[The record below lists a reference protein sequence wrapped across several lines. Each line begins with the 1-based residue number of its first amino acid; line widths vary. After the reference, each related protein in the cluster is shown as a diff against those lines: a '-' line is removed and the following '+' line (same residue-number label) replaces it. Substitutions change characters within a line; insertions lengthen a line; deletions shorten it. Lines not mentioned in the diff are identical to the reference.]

1 MVDLTQ
7 ETGRQVGLLVNRR
20 GRVEAVIVGTPREI
34 EIPPLKRFRTGRQ
47 RLRGLRCLHTHL
59 GQEGLSRDDL
69 VDLAV
74 LRLDMMTALEVTE
87 DGLPGL
93 VHSAHLM
100 PDGNEADPWR
110 LLEPSLV
117 HDLDL
122 DFAETVASLEE
133 ELARA
138 TSARPIGDA
147 RDRAICILV
156 STESQAEAEAS
167 LGELVE
173 LARSAG
179 VVVVDTVVQTRG
191 RVDPKF
197 VVGRGKMQEISIR
210 SMQREADMLIFDG
223 ELTTAQ
229 IRSLTDGTELK
240 ILDRTQLILDI
251 FAQRAASR
259 EGKMQVELAQ
269 LRYRLSR
276 LVGKGEALSR
286 LTGGIGGRGPGETK
300 LEIDRRRIRARIHRL
315 ERQLKG
321 IGRAR
326 VQRRARRQRAG
337 MPVLSII
344 GYTNAGKSA
353 LLNALTRSEVAV
365 DNRLFA
371 TLDPVSRRLRFPRD
385 MEVIITD
392 TVGFIR
398 DLPKDLL
405 QAFHATLE
413 ELAEAD
419 LLLHVVDL
427 SSPSYEDHMR
437 NVQKILAELG
447 YGEIPRMVVF
457 NKADLVD
464 PAQSVHVVRRHGGV
478 AISALDR
485 TTLPAFIEAVEER
498 LFELLDLS
506 DSVQRAAAELKK
518 ASTSLAS

>member
-1 MVDLTQ
+1 LAALTR

-20 GRVEAVIVGTPREI
+20 GRVETVIVGTPTEI
-34 EIPPLKRFRTGRQ
+34 VIPPLKRFRTGRQ

-59 GQEGLSRDDL
+59 GGEGCTHDDL

-74 LRLDMMTALEVTE
+74 LRLDLMTALEVTE
-87 DGLPGL
+87 EGLPGR
-93 VHSAHLM
+93 VSSAHLM
-100 PDGNEADPWR
+100 PDGNEAGPWR
-110 LLEPSLV
+110 LLEPSTV
-117 HDLDL
+117 QDLDL
-122 DFAETVASLEE
+122 DVAETITSLEE

-138 TSARPIGDA
+138 PTARALEDV
-147 RDRAICILV
+147 RDRAICIHV
-156 STESQAEAEAS
+156 STGSRAAADDS
-167 LGELVE
+167 LTELVE

-179 VVVVDTVVQTRG
+179 SAVVDTVVQPRD

-197 VVGRGKMQEISIR
+197 VVGRGKLQELVIR
-210 SMQREADMLIFDG
+210 CMQREADLLIFDG

-229 IRSLTDGTELK
+229 IRALTAETEIK

-259 EGKMQVELAQ
+259 EGKIQVELAQ

-300 LEIDRRRIRARIHRL
+300 LEVDRRRIRERIHRL

-326 VQRRARRQRAG
+326 TQRRARRQRTG
-337 MPVLSII
+337 MPILSII
-344 GYTNAGKSA
+344 GYTNAGKST
-353 LLNALTRSEVAV
+353 LLNALTHSEVAV
-365 DNRLFA
+365 DDRLFA
-371 TLDPVSRRLRFPRD
+371 TLDPASRRLRFPRD
-385 MEVIITD
+385 LEVIITD

-398 DLPKDLL
+398 DLPRDLL

-427 SSPSYEDHMR
+427 ASPYYEDHMR
-437 NVQKILAELG
+437 SVQTILAELG
-447 YGEIPRMVVF
+447 YGEIPRMLVF
-457 NKADLVD
+457 NKADLIE
-464 PAQSVHVVRRHGGV
+464 PARRDHVVRRLGGV
-478 AISALDR
+478 AISAIDT

-506 DSVQRAAAELKK
+506 PSVQRAAAELHK
-518 ASTSLAS
+518 AVDHLGS

>member
-1 MVDLTQ
+1 MAVLTQ

-20 GRVEAVIVGTPREI
+20 GHVEAVIVGTPKEI
-34 EIPPLKRFRTGRQ
+34 VIPPLKRFRTGRQ
-47 RLRGLRCLHTHL
+47 RLRGLRCVHTHM
-59 GQEGLSRDDL
+59 GPGGLSRDDL
-69 VDLAV
+69 ADLAV

-87 DGLPGL
+87 EGQPGL

-100 PDGNEADPWR
+100 PDGNESEAWR
-110 LLEPSLV
+110 MLEPTAV
-117 HDLDL
+117 HALDI
-122 DFAETVASLEE
+122 DFAETITSLEE

-138 TSARPIGDA
+138 PSARPLGDT
-147 RDRAICILV
+147 RDRAICIHV
-156 STESQAEAEAS
+156 STGSRADAEDS
-167 LGELVE
+167 LSELVE

-179 VVVVDTVVQTRG
+179 VVVADTIVQPRK

-197 VVGRGKMQEISIR
+197 VVGRGKLQEIVIG
-210 SMQREADMLIFDG
+210 SMQREADLLIFDG

-229 IRSLTDGTELK
+229 IRALADSTDLK

-259 EGKMQVELAQ
+259 EGKIQVELAQ

-300 LEIDRRRIRARIHRL
+300 LEIDRRRTRDRIHHL

-321 IGRAR
+321 IKRSRA
-326 VQRRARRQRAG
+326 QRRARRQRTG
-337 MPVLSII
+337 IPILSII
-344 GYTNAGKSA
+344 GYTNAGKST
-353 LLNALTRSEVAV
+353 LLNALTHSQVAV

-385 MEVIITD
+385 LEVIITD

-398 DLPKDLL
+398 DLPRDLI

-413 ELAEAD
+413 ELAEAS

-427 SSPSYEDHMR
+427 SSTVYEDHMR
-437 NVQKILAELG
+437 SVQKILAELG
-447 YGEIPRMVVF
+447 YGNIPRMVVL
-457 NKADLVD
+457 NKADLVE
-464 PAQSVHVVRRHGGV
+464 PARREHAVRRHGGV
-478 AISALDR
+478 AISALDAS
-485 TTLPAFIEAVEER
+485 TLPAFIEAVEER

-506 DSVQRAAAELKK
+506 PSVQRAAAELHK
-518 ASTSLAS
+518 ATAHLDS